1 MNNQTARTR
10 VRSYSKTLFRAEGGR
25 HVAWNGAGFHFRL
38 FFPGFFP
45 SPLSLASRDFP
56 FFFDGSFSFNPAS
69 RSVVFFKSPL
79 PVASPLPPE
88 DSAAAF
94 FSAISASSF
103 FVKKRPPA
111 PRSRRCA
118 WLCLDSCRYGFRDLM
133 SLVLQNKK
141 VSRQYASKCY
151 G

>member
-1 MNNQTARTR
+1 MCARILR
-10 VRSYSKTLFRAEGGR
+10 PFFVRKADDALHGMEPDFIS
-25 HVAWNGAGFHFRL
+25 GFSS
-38 FFPGFFP
+38 PVFFP